1 MNIDKELLDSMMV
14 EVKKSLILNDN
25 KDYIA
30 IINKKMED
38 NLVAIYDAIT
48 EIKLK
53 DSETFKTVKK
63 LVAKQECYKILR
75 QQYLDNNV
83 KSTGIRL

>member
-1 MNIDKELLDSMMV
+1 MNIDKELLDSTMV

-48 EIKLK
+48 EIKLN

-63 LVAKQECYKILR
+63 LGLVNLKDY
-75 QQYLDNNV
+75 
-83 KSTGIRL
+83 